1 MRGFSLLEILLSLA
15 LFAVLFGVGAPLLS
29 GAYADFSLRSEE
41 ARFVNFLRRAEH
53 FAFSNVG
60 ESPHGVSLQPDSFV
74 LFRGSSYVSRESE
87 YDEVY
92 ERSSRL
98 SFSGPSEIIFSQR
111 SGFPLAASDWL
122 LTQGDIQVGNV
133 RVNAYGAIFW

>member
-1 MRGFSLLEILLSLA
+1 M
-15 LFAVLFGVGAPLLS
+15 
-29 GAYADFSLRSEE
+29 
-41 ARFVNFLRRAEH
+41 NFLRRAEH